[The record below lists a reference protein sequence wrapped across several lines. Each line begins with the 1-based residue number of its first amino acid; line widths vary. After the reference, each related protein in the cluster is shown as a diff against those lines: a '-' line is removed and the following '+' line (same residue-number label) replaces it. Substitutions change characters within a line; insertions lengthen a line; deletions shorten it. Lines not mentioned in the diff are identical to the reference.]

1 MASATNKGRVEIMRK
16 LSLIAAAGLG
26 LMAAGSAHAAAI
38 CTAQLLVQ
46 PTADPTIFNVLIQAK
61 ADGTPA
67 GPDNGGISGMQFDVL
82 SVDVPGLKV
91 SPVPLAPSGPNFGKV
106 ATTFN
111 ISGFSTQNPLKQDAT
126 PAVNPTANPPYV
138 GPDGDFDALGG
149 SFFDTGAFTNENV
162 GKSGFQTI
170 ATEQWSVPAGNSDHL
185 RLYVISPTYY
195 DNSASTSNFQK
206 NFDSVA
212 VQGGDVLIGSAG
224 AVPEPASVLA
234 LASLGG
240 LGLIRRRRA

>member
-1 MASATNKGRVEIMRK
+1 MRK
-16 LSLIAAAGLG
+16 FSLIAAAGLG

-46 PTADPTIFNVLIQAK
+46 PTADPTIFNVIVQAK
-61 ADGTPA
+61 ADGTPSA
-67 GPDNGGISGMQFDVL
+67 GDGGISGMQFDIL

-126 PAVNPTANPPYV
+126 PAVNPAANPPYV

-149 SFFDTGAFTNENV
+149 SFFDTGSFTNETV
-162 GKSGFQTI
+162 GKSGFQNI
-170 ATEQWSVPAGNSDHL
+170 ATEQWSVPAGSAGDHL
-185 RLYVISPTYY
+185 RLYVVSPTYY
-195 DNSASTSNFQK
+195 DNSASSSNFQK
-206 NFDSVA
+206 NFDSATV
-212 VQGGDVLIGSAG
+212 VGGDVVIGGG
-224 AVPEPASVLA
+224 AVPEPTLMLT